1 MLIEEVRS
9 ALQFQEKENI
19 FYPVGEW
26 EGFRRVCG
34 TRNIMSPFFFIN
46 YDVAPSL
53 KIDFLSSKLTR
64 LATAT

>member
-9 ALQFQEKENI
+9 ALQFQEEENI
-19 FYPVGEW
+19 FCPVGEW

-34 TRNIMSPFFFIN
+34 TRNLTSPFFKIK

-53 KIDFLSSKLTR
+53 KTDLSSKSIR
-64 LATAT
+64 LAIAT